1 MSRARADEAPIPSI
15 PRMLSRT
22 PAWAYLAV
30 VLPVVVLMAGVVLQP
45 WFAPTDLMRDSQVI
59 AARHDA
65 ASPAYGLISNL
76 GIVVLALASGGAATT
91 GLILRHARAPWAR
104 LLVWIAGL
112 SLALVLDDLLL
123 LHEAA
128 TFAPG
133 AGALIAGAYGLA
145 FLRFATTFRDVI
157 ARDLDVGL
165 LLLSVGALAVSAA
178 TDVVVTATQSSV
190 LVEDGAKLLGLV
202 AWSAFAI
209 RTALVAARNGDRSA
223 SASAS
228 TSTSTSASTSAGTGT
243 GSDAPSPVPA
253 HGV

>member
-15 PRMLSRT
+15 PRLLWRT

-45 WFAPTDLMRDSQVI
+45 WLAPTDLMRDSQVI

-104 LLVWIAGL
+104 LLLWIAGL

-133 AGALIAGAYGLA
+133 AGALIAAAYGLA

-202 AWSAFAI
+202 AWSAFAL
-209 RTALVAARNGDRSA
+209 RTGLVAARHSGA
-223 SASAS
+223 TTT
-228 TSTSTSASTSAGTGT
+228 TSTSTNARASTDSV
-243 GSDAPSPVPA
+243 APSAVTT
-253 HGV
+253 HEV